1 MADSAASQYKQ
12 ARDAVVYE
20 KRKLYV
26 ALFVVLTLTMLLLFF
41 YANRDVLV
49 AWGFK
54 EGLPI
59 ALGYRFPVLADIIP
73 GLPRKNPAKF
83 AYGTFVATR
92 LGGNPQVVD
101 HFEGMQQFTLKNYA
115 RVGTDVA
122 NGVSLCAALEQT
134 GIRKSPVGNKVL
146 EGFNVGLQAVG
157 TAIQFAIG
165 DIPGALLSATMLATQ
180 VPNAMRIFAGSC
192 LTEQ

>member
-1 MADSAASQYKQ
+1 MGDAASEYRV
-12 ARDAVVYE
+12 AHADAVYQR
-20 KRKLYV
+20 RKLYV
-26 ALFVVLTLTMLLLFF
+26 ALFVVLTLTMLLIFF
-41 YANRDVLV
+41 YANRDVLMT
-49 AWGFK
+49 WGFK
-54 EGLPI
+54 QGLPI

-73 GLPRKNPAKF
+73 GLPKKNPAKY
-83 AYGTFVATR
+83 AYGVYVATR
-92 LGGNPQVVD
+92 LGGNPQVMEN
-101 HFEGMQQFTLKNYA
+101 FAGMQHFTLQNYEQ
-115 RVGTDVA
+115 VGIDMS

-134 GIRKSPVGNKVL
+134 GIRKSPVGDKVL

-180 VPNAMRIFAGSC
+180 VPNAMRVFAGTC